1 MGIGPAELLVILIL
15 GSIPAIF
22 AVIDILRSEFT
33 GNNKL
38 ALSPG
43 VAHISQRRH
52 EPAWG
57 FIKYEHSGLVSEE
70 SKLLASP
77 SLPARQKSYEREG
90 VGW

>member
-38 ALSPG
+38 
-43 VAHISQRRH
+43 V
-52 EPAWG
+52 W
-57 FIKYEHSGLVSEE
+57 
-70 SKLLASP
+70 LLAVAFFPLLGSI
-77 SLPARQKSYEREG
+77 AYFVFGRRQKLS
-90 VGW
+90 